1 MFCLNQ
7 IKQLNLFD
15 QVSEL
20 NYLQTKQPV
29 AFLDL
34 LSDTFD
40 LESFIPQS
48 FSNEFYATL
57 GRDRKYKL
65 SSILSALILM
75 QIFHIPTNGLLR
87 IFLIFSSEIREFCG
101 FYDSIPDESYF
112 SRFKRDYE
120 KNIADLFN
128 TMVPE
133 VIDICD
139 KINVSLPENSPYKDL
154 NTMLVYDTSGLKPKV
169 RENNPKTLVSEI
181 NKQKA
186 YAKANNKKNYNVYAA
201 AYKNMPKCSYANPN
215 IKLDFVNGHF
225 GYFYKFGII
234 TNGLGVPLSI
244 NFFDEDFYS
253 TVQQEFESPED
264 QKYAYDNASLKSVIK
279 PFLSN
284 IESKSNFKFIS
295 FLGDSEFDS
304 YENFGLLKELNFKK
318 VFIPLNSRNQKN

>member
-65 SSILSALILM
+65 SSILAALILM
-75 QIFHIPTNGLLR
+75 QIFHIPTNALLR
-87 IFLIFSSEIREFCG
+87 IFLIFSPEIRDFCK
-101 FYDSIPDESYF
+101 FYDSVPDESYF
-112 SRFKRDYE
+112 SRFKRDFE

-128 TMVPE
+128 SMVPE
-133 VIDICD
+133 IIDICD
-139 KINVSLPENSPYKDL
+139 NINLSLPENSPYKDL

-169 RENNPKTLVSEI
+169 KENNPKTLVSEV

-186 YAKANNKKNYNVYAA
+186 YAKATDKKGYNAYAE
-201 AYKNMPKCSYANPN
+201 AYKNMPKCTYANPN

-225 GYFYKFGII
+225 GYFYK
-234 TNGLGVPLSI
+234 
-244 NFFDEDFYS
+244 
-253 TVQQEFESPED
+253 
-264 QKYAYDNASLKSVIK
+264 
-279 PFLSN
+279 
-284 IESKSNFKFIS
+284 
-295 FLGDSEFDS
+295 
-304 YENFGLLKELNFKK
+304 LLQ
-318 VFIPLNSRNQKN
+318 IWP